1 MKTKNIAP
9 KGSSIVC
16 PYLLVDSVEAQIE
29 FMVKVFNATIREDDK
44 GSDGYIQ
51 HGEINIAD
59 TTIMIGKANE
69 EWPTYDSSIFVYV
82 ENADEVYERA
92 LNHNAKSLRI
102 PEDQDY
108 GLRVGGFKDP
118 TGNQWWVGQL
128 IKK

>member
-16 PYLLVDSVEAQIE
+16 PYLLVDSVEAQME
-29 FMVKVFNATIREDDK
+29 FMVKVFNATIREDGKDN
-44 GSDGYIQ
+44 DGFIQ

-69 EWPTYDSSIFVYV
+69 EWPTYDSSIFIYV
-82 ENADEVYERA
+82 ENADEVYSRA
-92 LNHNAKSLRI
+92 IKHNATPLRK
-102 PEDQDY
+102 PENQEY

-118 TGNQWWVGQL
+118 AENQWWVGQ
-128 IKK
+128 IIE